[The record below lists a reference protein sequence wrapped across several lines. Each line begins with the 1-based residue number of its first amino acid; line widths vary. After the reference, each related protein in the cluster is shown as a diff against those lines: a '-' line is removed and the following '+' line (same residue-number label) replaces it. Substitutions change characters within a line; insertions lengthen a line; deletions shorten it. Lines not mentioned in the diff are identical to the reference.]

1 MSYVATPT
9 RTFAN
14 NAALAKHLRV
24 KLSSGYLAAAGAADK
39 ELGTMEYA
47 SLSTDEAAC
56 VRLRTAEGTQPFIA
70 AGAIA
75 AGAAVYTAASGK
87 VNDDQAAGA
96 FALGTALTA
105 ASGDGSIIEVLLNVH
120 GDTAGS

>member
-9 RTFAN
+9 RTFPN
-14 NAALAKHLRV
+14 NTALAKHLRV
-24 KLSSGYLAAAGAADK
+24 TLSSGFLAAAGATTK

-56 VRLRTAEGTQPFIA
+56 VRLRTAEGTAIFIA

-75 AGAAVYTAASGK
+75 AGAAVHTAASGK
-87 VNDDQAAGA
+87 VNDDQATGA

-105 ASGDGSIIEVLLNVH
+105 AAADGDYIEVLLNVH